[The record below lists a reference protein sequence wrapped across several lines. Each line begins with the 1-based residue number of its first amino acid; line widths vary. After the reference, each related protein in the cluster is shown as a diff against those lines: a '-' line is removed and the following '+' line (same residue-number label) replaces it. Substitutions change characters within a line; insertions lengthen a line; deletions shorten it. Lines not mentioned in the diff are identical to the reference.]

1 MYDVWVITVGKIPWC
16 RLVPS
21 AVEWLHYEPEMGE
34 EKGRDWGEGRKRE
47 RFGGGKGEGKIG
59 GGKGEEG
66 REGRGKYLGEGR
78 ERERLGGGEG
88 KSERLGRERE
98 RLGGGKGEGEEG
110 EEHGVMDI
118 HTCIQYILRGNI
130 FMDLTSLCVMTVHAV
145 GQYANIFP
153 SKYTCCTE

>member
-1 MYDVWVITVGKIPWC
+1 
-16 RLVPS
+16 
-21 AVEWLHYEPEMGE
+21 MGE
-34 EKGRDWGEGRKRE
+34 EKGRDWEEGRERE

-59 GGKGEEG
+59 GGKAEEG

-118 HTCIQYILRGNI
+118 HTCILRGNHFHGFDDCACCRPI
-130 FMDLTSLCVMTVHAV
+130 CKHFPLEIYRIV
-145 GQYANIFP
+145 GE
-153 SKYTCCTE
+153 KRHGHGGKRERRRGR